1 VKARRLLLALV
12 VAAVSAGAARADET
26 GLPLQGLG
34 GGELR
39 RADLEQGST
48 IVVVWA
54 SWSPKCR
61 DIAAR
66 VNALSQRWGSLARV
80 LTVDFQEDR
89 GTVEAFVAQSGL
101 KGPVYLDRDGTFAK
115 RNAVTTL
122 PGLLVYSGGRVAYN
136 GRLPDDADRLLA
148 EILR

>member
-1 VKARRLLLALV
+1 VKARALV
-12 VAAVSAGAARADET
+12 VALVAVAVSAGAWADET

-39 RADLEQGST
+39 RGDLEQGST

-66 VNALSQRWGSLARV
+66 VNALSQRWSARARV
-80 LTVDFQEDR
+80 VTVDFQEDR
-89 GTVEAFVAQSGL
+89 AAVEAFVAQSGL
-101 KGPVYLDRDGTFAK
+101 QGPVYLDRDGTFAK

-136 GRLPDDADRLLA
+136 GRLPDDADRLLE